1 MSKRKTKR
9 SKNRKA
15 SIFKPILL
23 LGLLGSGFFLYQE
36 TNDRFIE
43 KQISETENPV
53 QSNRIPNEKPK
64 ETGVLASVKESVE
77 EMNFGE
83 RASAPIIDIAGLR
96 STNAILIDRE
106 TGKVL
111 VDKKSEEKIFPASLT
126 KIMTVLLGI
135 EQLGNLDQQTIMKE
149 EYFEGLIEMDASVAG
164 FQIGEKVSYR
174 DILYGAILPSGA
186 DSCLAIAHLLYSSE
200 ELFVEQMNERAKELG
215 LKNTHFSNTTGLH
228 DPQNYS
234 TVADIAS
241 LLEYA
246 LQNPEFSTIFG
257 TRQFTT
263 SPTNLSLDGLEM
275 KSSMFKFTKDFPQLD
290 SLLKGG
296 KTGFTEEAGL
306 CLASI
311 AEINN
316 KQYLLVTVGAPFEV
330 EDEADEHLHIQD
342 AASIY
347 LQLVGN

>member
-1 MSKRKTKR
+1 MFR
-9 SKNRKA
+9 S
-15 SIFKPILL
+15 ILL
-23 LGLLGSGFFLYQE
+23 LGMVGSGFFLYQE
-36 TNDRFIE
+36 NTDRHTNEIIQ
-43 KQISETENPV
+43 KTEAPTL
-53 QSNRIPNEKPK
+53 SNRIPDEKPK
-64 ETGVLASVKESVE
+64 KTGILASVKKSVE
-77 EMNFGE
+77 ESTFGD
-83 RASAPIIDIAGLR
+83 RASAPIIKTAGLH
-96 STNAILIDRE
+96 SKNAILIDRE

-111 VDKKSEEKIFPASLT
+111 VDKKSDQKMFPASLT

-135 EQLGNLDQQTIMKE
+135 EQLGDLDQETVMKE

-164 FQIGEKVSYR
+164 FQVGEKVSYR

-186 DSCLAIAHLLYSSE
+186 DSCLAIAHLLYGSE
-200 ELFVEQMNERAKELG
+200 ELFIKQMNEKAQELG
-215 LKNTHFSNTTGLH
+215 LKHTHFSNTTGLH

-234 TVADIAS
+234 TVEDIAS
-241 LLEYA
+241 LLEVA

-257 TRQFTT
+257 TRKFTT
-263 SPTNLSLDGLEM
+263 SPTNMNVDGLEM
-275 KSSMFKFTKDFPQLD
+275 KSSMFRFTKDFPQLD

-316 KQYLLVTVGAPFEV
+316 KQYLLVTAGAPFES

-342 AASIY
+342 AASLY
-347 LQLVGN
+347 LQLVKN